1 MNKNKDSNS
10 NLNITRLIK
19 ILFLNIFI
27 LSFGLLYIYFDL
39 FTTDLNKEVL
49 RKSNNISFVNKELSN
64 SNIINNNQ
72 SYSTKNITKLKSLN
86 NVSKRIFPINKTK
99 DLIVFSSQPKSYR
112 PKLVLIIDDVVTQ
125 SEINSIKEIE
135 ENITISI
142 LPPTYNNKSSIYMSE
157 QIPNYMVHLP
167 LEALNYRFEEEST
180 LYVNDSYSFIDN
192 RIKQIR
198 KWYPSAKYINNH
210 TGSKFTSNNKAMN
223 NLLKAL
229 KKYDFSFLDSLTT
242 SSSVAKKYALKYD
255 INFFSRDVFLDN
267 IQEYDYI
274 LKQLKKVIKLSKIRG
289 YAIGIGHPKK
299 MTLKV
304 LRNESKKLFKDIDIV
319 YLDHLK
325 KK

>member
-1 MNKNKDSNS
+1 
-10 NLNITRLIK
+10 
-19 ILFLNIFI
+19 
-27 LSFGLLYIYFDL
+27 
-39 FTTDLNKEVL
+39 
-49 RKSNNISFVNKELSN
+49 
-64 SNIINNNQ
+64 
-72 SYSTKNITKLKSLN
+72 
-86 NVSKRIFPINKTK
+86 
-99 DLIVFSSQPKSYR
+99 
-112 PKLVLIIDDVVTQ
+112 
-125 SEINSIKEIE
+125 
-135 ENITISI
+135 
-142 LPPTYNNKSSIYMSE
+142 
-157 QIPNYMVHLP
+157 
-167 LEALNYRFEEEST
+167 
-180 LYVNDSYSFIDN
+180 
-192 RIKQIR
+192 
-198 KWYPSAKYINNH
+198 
-210 TGSKFTSNNKAMN
+210 MN